1 MLLQSYH
8 AAKQL
13 YNITEQQSSIAYTFA
28 ACTMSPSNCTIN
40 HINIIALHIMPLQPV
55 PCRQATVQYN
65 RATEYHFKPCF
76 CSLYH
81 AAKQLEGALLV
92 CREQGK
98 LEEVLQPKENLFFCP
113 FETKKTKMRRRK
125 QPIWSQVEELASR
138 GGLLYRQ
145 AGNPESAAQM
155 LVTSL

>member
-55 PCRQATVQYN
+55 PCRQATWGSIVGLQ
-65 RATEYHFKPCF
+65 RAGQTWGG
-76 CSLYH
+76 
-81 AAKQLEGALLV
+81 AAT
-92 CREQGK
+92 
-98 LEEVLQPKENLFFCP
+98 
-113 FETKKTKMRRRK
+113 TKKTYFFAHLKTKRQK
-125 QPIWSQVEELASR
+125 WEEENSQFGLRWRSLPAEVGCYIDKLAIRS
-138 GGLLYRQ
+138 LLHRCWW
-145 AGNPESAAQM
+145 
-155 LVTSL
+155 LVYDMSWVWLVARPYVFIGD